1 MYIATLDRTRW
12 KLQDAY
18 HHVGQAMHAFFEN
31 EIGGKIPRR
40 RIDGEAD
47 AHFDDYYEHQG
58 TEEVLLALRDG
69 DLIATGRFSS
79 ELNPRWPD
87 HEDLKWI
94 FHAGA
99 AKTIE
104 PGEWRSGRLTR
115 ENIGDSFVLTL
126 KEGEYVDITVP
137 AFFVQAIWPVP
148 KPVRAAS
155 TDPQSYTTPYIE
167 LINRAIV
174 ENNLSDIEQ
183 SKKDVLVDWF
193 KDQHVEG
200 EPLSGNLANAMATII
215 RMPSSQRGG
224 GKRSWPR

>member
-1 MYIATLDRTRW
+1 MPIANLDRTRW

-31 EIGGKIPRR
+31 EIGEKIPRR
-40 RIDGEAD
+40 RKDGEAD

-58 TEEVLLALRDG
+58 AEEVLLALRDG

-79 ELNPRWPD
+79 ELNPQWPD

-94 FHAGA
+94 FHAGE

-115 ENIGDSFVLTL
+115 ENIGNGFVLTL

-137 AFFVQAIWPVP
+137 AFFVQAIWPIP
-148 KPVRAAS
+148 KPVRRTSA
-155 TDPQSYTTPYIE
+155 DPRSYTTPYIE

-174 ENNLSDIEQ
+174 ENSLTDIEQ
-183 SKKDVLVDWF
+183 SKKEVLVDWF
-193 KDQHVEG
+193 KAQDIEG
-200 EPLSGNLANAMATII
+200 EPLSDNIAKALATIV
-215 RMPSSQRGG
+215 RLPSSQRGG
-224 GKRSWPR
+224 GKRSW